1 MIEVS
6 YERARRDPGR
16 MEERMRLPSRGM
28 APPRVW
34 LLLWYDLGMVLRRMR
49 SPEVWPSVWYCLKKY
64 GVSRAHLGVARVE
77 SNERAQTRAILG
89 TR

>member
-1 MIEVS
+1 MALLCLVLAEDDWSLWHNSLKKVPNVIEVS

-34 LLLWYDLGMVLRRMR
+34 LLLWFG
-49 SPEVWPSVWYCLKKY
+49 LK
-64 GVSRAHLGVARVE
+64 
-77 SNERAQTRAILG
+77 
-89 TR
+89 

>member
-16 MEERMRLPSRGM
+16 MEERMRLPSRSKAM
-28 APPRVW
+28 AFIVVW
-34 LLLWYDLGMVLRRMR
+34 SQV
-49 SPEVWPSVWYCLKKY
+49 VWHGLKKY
-64 GVSRAHLGVARVE
+64 EVSRSMAWCMVLSEEVRGLQRPSGVARVE